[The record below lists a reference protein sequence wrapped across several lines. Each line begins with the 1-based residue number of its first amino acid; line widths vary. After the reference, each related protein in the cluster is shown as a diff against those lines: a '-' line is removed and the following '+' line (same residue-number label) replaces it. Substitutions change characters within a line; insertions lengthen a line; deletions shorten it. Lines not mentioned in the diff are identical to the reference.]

1 MIKLFLILFLLFP
14 IYKSL
19 ANKDIDN
26 KKLVK
31 LFSNKK
37 INNKLLYKRCID
49 TFLNLNQSVFK
60 NEKIQYQLESDS
72 TYFNLFCKKQYE
84 NKKNFLKTDYKKQ
97 NVDKFNNLRGYKI
110 KQSNEHFENKNCPSN
125 YLNIFNYFD
134 KNLNSYKSKNLRGT
148 NIFYDNK
155 NKNDNSNKL
164 SLYNK
169 VLKIFYFI

>member
-49 TFLNLNQSVFK
+49 KFLNLNKLNQSLFET
-60 NEKIQYQLESDS
+60 EKTQYKLENDPV
-72 TYFNLFCKKQYE
+72 YFNLFCRKQLD
-84 NKKNFLKTDYKKQ
+84 NKKNLVKTDYKTQ
-97 NVDKFNNLRGYKI
+97 NVNKINNLRGYLI

-134 KNLNSYKSKNLRGT
+134 KNINNYNSKNLRGT
-148 NIFYDNK
+148 NILYDNK
-155 NKNDNSNKL
+155 NDNNQL